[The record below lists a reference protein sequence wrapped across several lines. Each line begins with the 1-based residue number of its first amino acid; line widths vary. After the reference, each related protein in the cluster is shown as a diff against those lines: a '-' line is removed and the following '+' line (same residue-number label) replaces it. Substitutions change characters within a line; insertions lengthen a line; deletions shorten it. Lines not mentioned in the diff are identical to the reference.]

1 MLKFSKH
8 MIPGKRFLCAYLCT
22 WLVRPPRLASSLL
35 LLILSWLSVTANAI
49 SLESITTKYSAQL
62 QLADKQLAQA
72 LEQLALRY
80 PQQQFNLE
88 PTAIC
93 YDTQSCQM
101 LSGSG
106 VTSYTDANT
115 TAQAD
120 SVIGAIITGFVPST
134 IQTGLTCSPGSNGQ
148 AEIDSSGFTKCL
160 VSGYANH
167 LAIEVRFK
175 TYAAAPTLS
184 PALADKKVLF
194 LAQSIGYNPSYIIHS
209 LADDGTNTAV
219 PQYGSIGSFT
229 CINPAGTATGND
241 GLNNGAALG
250 TILLQGEQRNLDTH
264 IQPTSTLGSFRQCI
278 TV

>member
-8 MIPGKRFLCAYLCT
+8 IMIGQRFLLACLCA
-22 WLVRPPRLASSLL
+22 WLQRFLGSANSMLP
-35 LLILSWLSVTANAI
+35 IMLSWICITAHAI
-49 SLESITTKYSAQL
+49 SLDDITVKYSAQL

-93 YDTQSCQM
+93 YDAQSCQM
-101 LSGSG
+101 LSDSG
-106 VTSYTDANT
+106 VASYTNANT

-134 IQTGLTCSPGSNGQ
+134 IESGLTCSPGSNGQ
-148 AEIDSSGFTKCL
+148 AEIDSSGFTQCL

-175 TYAAAPTLS
+175 TYSAAPTLS
-184 PALADKKVLF
+184 PALAGKKVLF
-194 LAQSIGYNPSYIIHS
+194 LAQSVGYNPNYIIHS
-209 LADDGTNTAV
+209 LADDGANTAV
-219 PQYGSIGSFT
+219 PQHGSIGSFT
-229 CINPAGTATGND
+229 CINPVGDATGND

-250 TILLQGEQRNLDTH
+250 TILLQGAQRSLDIH
-264 IQPTSTLGSFRQCI
+264 LKPTSTLGSFRQCI
-278 TV
+278 VA